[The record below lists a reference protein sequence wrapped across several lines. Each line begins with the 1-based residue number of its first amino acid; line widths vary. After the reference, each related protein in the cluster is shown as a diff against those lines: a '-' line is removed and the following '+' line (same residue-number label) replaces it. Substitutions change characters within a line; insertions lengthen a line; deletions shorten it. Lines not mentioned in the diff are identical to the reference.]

1 MAGSNRDIC
10 GYISVPGQPVGLLE
24 QIFYIKQ
31 IFVASGPC
39 RDRMFLFCFV
49 FFQICSSRCCSTDN
63 WGELNQ
69 RCSLNLWGLMSWF
82 GIFISKRYHDFSY
95 GKSKRGVFFRQIFS
109 LVSIPL
115 NFYSSIFFLVNVLIE
130 HCIVSENSQACSNQF
145 DLGKGF
151 IKFLVFLVNYSC

>member
-1 MAGSNRDIC
+1 MAGSKRDIC
-10 GYISVPGQPVGLLE
+10 GYISVPGHPIGLLE

-31 IFVASGPC
+31 IFVASEPC

-49 FFQICSSRCCSTDN
+49 FFQNCSSRCCSTDN

-82 GIFISKRYHDFSY
+82 GIFISKYYHDFR
-95 GKSKRGVFFRQIFS
+95 KAKEILFRQIFS

-115 NFYSSIFFLVNVLIE
+115 NFYSLIIFFGKCFTRAL
-130 HCIVSENSQACSNQF
+130 HCF
-145 DLGKGF
+145 R
-151 IKFLVFLVNYSC
+151 KFSSLFKSVWFR